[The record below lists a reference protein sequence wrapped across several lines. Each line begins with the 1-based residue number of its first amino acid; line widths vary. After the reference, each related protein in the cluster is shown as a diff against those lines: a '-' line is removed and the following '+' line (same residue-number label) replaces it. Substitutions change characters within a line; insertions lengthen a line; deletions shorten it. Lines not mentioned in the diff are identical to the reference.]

1 MTVKDCCSEFLL
13 YLENVRNLSANTV
26 TGYGKD
32 LNFFLESKYIGL
44 EKDIRLVTAEDI
56 RLTVGELSRKNVS
69 SATVNRFLAAVR
81 SMFAYCKKFNYVDFN
96 VALEVKTVKL
106 SKKLPSFMTGK
117 EINRMCSEPERNE
130 LLWEKRDKALFEI
143 LYSTGCRI
151 SEVAGLKLEN
161 FDENLSSAMVLGKG
175 NKQRRVY
182 LESDARNSLRE
193 YLSDRNKR
201 FPDLQKRNPL
211 GFIFVSQKGE
221 PMKSGSL
228 RFIVSKYSGS
238 EGTKHHVN
246 PHAFRHT
253 FATAML
259 SNGADVR
266 MVQEMLGHSSISTTQ
281 RYTHISTEKL
291 IDLYNKAHPH
301 GGNKN

>member
-1 MTVKDCCSEFLL
+1 LTVKDCCSEFLL